1 MTFIFLGIA
10 GMVLISTFALTTV
23 MGQALLPQHLG
34 MASGMMVGFT
44 ISAGGIGVTLLGMIA
59 DTWGVPMA
67 IKAIFVLPLIA
78 FGLTLLVKYPLEK
91 SKNEQGEANEAQFLV
106 TGGAGFIGSHLC
118 ERLLSDGVRVIC
130 LDNFDS
136 FYDPNIKIKNVER
149 ISQRNFQICLSSSQ
163 GIFETLNILKGSFKK
178 IKVDFVV
185 HLAARAGVRPSI
197 ADPLLYQDVNIRGT
211 IVLLEACKEHGIKN
225 FIFASSSSVY
235 GENQRVP
242 FTEEDLDIQP
252 ISPYGATKRAGELLC
267 YSYHHLYGMNIACLR
282 IFTAY
287 GPRQRPEMAIH
298 KFTRLIDQGEK
309 IPIYGD
315 GSSRRDY
322 TYIDDL
328 IEGILAVIHHHKG
341 FEVYNLG
348 ESQTT
353 SLKELIK
360 LIEEALGKKAN
371 DRNVRIT
378 AWRCFCDLC

>member
-1 MTFIFLGIA
+1 MNRI
-10 GMVLISTFALTTV
+10 
-23 MGQALLPQHLG
+23 
-34 MASGMMVGFT
+34 
-44 ISAGGIGVTLLGMIA
+44 
-59 DTWGVPMA
+59 
-67 IKAIFVLPLIA
+67 
-78 FGLTLLVKYPLEK
+78 
-91 SKNEQGEANEAQFLV
+91 LV

-118 ERLLSDGVRVIC
+118 ERLLRDGVHVIC
-130 LDNFDS
+130 IDNFDS
-136 FYDPNIKIKNVER
+136 FYDPNIKIKNVEGMAKKYPDLFELVTGD
-149 ISQRNFQICLSSSQ
+149 IRNPDHLK
-163 GIFETLNILKGSFKK
+163 GIFQKNK
-178 IKVDFVV
+178 IDPVV

-197 ADPLLYQDVNIRGT
+197 AEPLLYHDVNIRGT
-211 IVLLEACKEHGIKN
+211 MVLLEACKENGIQN

-242 FTEEDLDIQP
+242 FREEDLDIQP

-298 KFTRLIDQGEK
+298 KFTRLIDQGQK
-309 IPIYGD
+309 IQIYGD

-328 IEGILAVIHHHKG
+328 VDGILGVIRYHKG

-353 SLKELIK
+353 SLKELIR
-360 LIEEALGKKAN
+360 LIEEAFGKKARIEMLESQPG
-371 DRNVRIT
+371 DVSVTYADITKAKRMLKYQPKVRMEEGIKRFVE
-378 AWRCFCDLC
+378 WYKEKKVK

>member
-1 MTFIFLGIA
+1 MNN
-10 GMVLISTFALTTV
+10 V
-23 MGQALLPQHLG
+23 
-34 MASGMMVGFT
+34 
-44 ISAGGIGVTLLGMIA
+44 
-59 DTWGVPMA
+59 
-67 IKAIFVLPLIA
+67 
-78 FGLTLLVKYPLEK
+78 
-91 SKNEQGEANEAQFLV
+91 LV

-118 ERLLSDGVRVIC
+118 ERLLSEGVRVIC

-136 FYDPNIKIKNVER
+136 FYDPNIKIRNVER
-149 ISQRNFQICLSSSQ
+149 VKKKSPELFELVTGDIRNPEHLK
-163 GIFETLNILKGSFKK
+163 GIFQENQI
-178 IKVDFVV
+178 DFVV

-197 ADPLLYQDVNIRGT
+197 SDPLLYQDVNIRGT
-211 IVLLEACKEHGIKN
+211 IVLLESCKAHGIKN

-242 FTEEDLDIQP
+242 FTEKDLDIQP

-298 KFTRLIDQGEK
+298 KFTRMIDRGET

-328 IEGILAVIHHHKG
+328 VDGILAVIHYHRG
-341 FEVYNLG
+341 FEIYNLG

-353 SLKELIK
+353 SLKELIR
-360 LIEEALGKKAN
+360 LIEEAFPKKAN
-371 DRNVRIT
+371 VEMLDPQPGDVSVTYADIT
-378 AWRCFCDLC
+378 KAKRMLKYQPKVKMKEGIKRFVEWYKAQNPDS

>member
-1 MTFIFLGIA
+1 M
-10 GMVLISTFALTTV
+10 ST
-23 MGQALLPQHLG
+23 
-34 MASGMMVGFT
+34 
-44 ISAGGIGVTLLGMIA
+44 I
-59 DTWGVPMA
+59 
-67 IKAIFVLPLIA
+67 
-78 FGLTLLVKYPLEK
+78 
-91 SKNEQGEANEAQFLV
+91 LV

-118 ERLLSDGVRVIC
+118 ERLLSDGSKVIC

-149 ISQRNFQICLSSSQ
+149 MTKKFPDLFELVTGDIRNPEHLK
-163 GIFETLNILKGSFKK
+163 GIFQKT
-178 IKVDFVV
+178 KVDFAV

-211 IVLLEACKEHGIKN
+211 IVLLEACKEHGIQN

-242 FTEEDLDIQP
+242 FTEKDLDIQP

-267 YSYHHLYGMNIACLR
+267 YFYHHLYGMNIACLR

-298 KFTRLIDQGEK
+298 KFTCFIDQGEK

-322 TYIDDL
+322 TFIDDL
-328 IEGILAVIHHHKG
+328 IDGILGVIHYHKG
-341 FEVYNLG
+341 FEIYNLG

-353 SLKELIK
+353 SLRELIQ
-360 LIEEALGKKAN
+360 LIEEALSKKAN
-371 DRNVRIT
+371 TEMLEPQPGDVSVTYADITKAKRILKYHPKVKMKEGIQRFVE
-378 AWRCFCDLC
+378 WYKEN

>member
-1 MTFIFLGIA
+1 MN
-10 GMVLISTFALTTV
+10 
-23 MGQALLPQHLG
+23 
-34 MASGMMVGFT
+34 
-44 ISAGGIGVTLLGMIA
+44 
-59 DTWGVPMA
+59 A
-67 IKAIFVLPLIA
+67 I
-78 FGLTLLVKYPLEK
+78 
-91 SKNEQGEANEAQFLV
+91 LV

-118 ERLLSDGVRVIC
+118 ERLLRDGTRVIC
-130 LDNFDS
+130 IDNFDNY
-136 FYDPNIKIKNVER
+136 YDPKIKIKNVEE
-149 ISQRNFQICLSSSQ
+149 ISKKFAGLFELVTGDIRSLEHLKAIFQKNQIDL
-163 GIFETLNILKGSFKK
+163 
-178 IKVDFVV
+178 VV

-211 IVLLEACKEHGIKN
+211 TVLLEACKEHQIKD

-242 FTEEDLDIQP
+242 FTEKDLDIQP

-267 YSYHHLYGMNIACLR
+267 YSYHHLYRMNIACLR

-298 KFTRLIDQGEK
+298 KFTRLIDRGEK
-309 IPIYGD
+309 IPVYGD

-328 IEGILAVIHHHKG
+328 IEGILGVVRQHKG

-353 SLKELIK
+353 SLKE
-360 LIEEALGKKAN
+360 
-371 DRNVRIT
+371 
-378 AWRCFCDLC
+378 

>member
-1 MTFIFLGIA
+1 MD
-10 GMVLISTFALTTV
+10 
-23 MGQALLPQHLG
+23 
-34 MASGMMVGFT
+34 T
-44 ISAGGIGVTLLGMIA
+44 I
-59 DTWGVPMA
+59 
-67 IKAIFVLPLIA
+67 
-78 FGLTLLVKYPLEK
+78 
-91 SKNEQGEANEAQFLV
+91 LV

-118 ERLLSDGVRVIC
+118 ERLLSDGVKVIC

-136 FYDPNIKIKNVER
+136 FYDPDIKIKNAEGMTKKFQDLFELVTGD
-149 ISQRNFQICLSSSQ
+149 IRNPDHLK
-163 GIFETLNILKGSFKK
+163 GIFQKNR
-178 IKVDFVV
+178 VDFVI

-197 ADPLLYQDVNIRGT
+197 ADPLLYQNVNIRGT
-211 IVLLEACKEHGIKN
+211 IVLLEACKAYKNKN

-252 ISPYGATKRAGELLC
+252 VSPYGATKRTGELLC

-328 IEGILAVIHHHKG
+328 IEGILGVIRYHKG
-341 FEVYNLG
+341 YEIYNLG

-353 SLKELIK
+353 SLIELIK
-360 LIEEALGKKAN
+360 LIEGAFGKKA
-371 DRNVRIT
+371 DIEMLELQPGDVSVTYADIT
-378 AWRCFCDLC
+378 KAKRMLKYRPKVKMEEGIKRFVEWYRAQRA

>member
-1 MTFIFLGIA
+1 M
-10 GMVLISTFALTTV
+10 ST
-23 MGQALLPQHLG
+23 
-34 MASGMMVGFT
+34 
-44 ISAGGIGVTLLGMIA
+44 I
-59 DTWGVPMA
+59 
-67 IKAIFVLPLIA
+67 
-78 FGLTLLVKYPLEK
+78 
-91 SKNEQGEANEAQFLV
+91 LV

-118 ERLLSDGVRVIC
+118 ERLLSEGVRVLC
-130 LDNFDS
+130 LDNFDN

-149 ISQRNFQICLSSSQ
+149 ISKKFPDLFELVTGDIRNPEHLEGVFQKNQ
-163 GIFETLNILKGSFKK
+163 
-178 IKVDFVV
+178 VDLVV

-211 IVLLEACKEHGIKN
+211 TVLLETCKGRGIKN

-242 FTEEDLDIQP
+242 FTEKDLDIQP

-267 YSYHHLYGMNIACLR
+267 YSYHHLDGMNIACLR

-298 KFTRLIDQGEK
+298 KFTRLMDQGEK

-328 IEGILAVIHHHKG
+328 IEGILSVIHHHKG

-360 LIEEALGKKAN
+360 LIEGALGKKAMIEMLESQPGDVSVTYADVSKAKRMLKYQPKVKMEEGIRRFVEWYKEN
-371 DRNVRIT
+371 RPKSS
-378 AWRCFCDLC
+378 

>member
-1 MTFIFLGIA
+1 MRNNI
-10 GMVLISTFALTTV
+10 
-23 MGQALLPQHLG
+23 
-34 MASGMMVGFT
+34 
-44 ISAGGIGVTLLGMIA
+44 
-59 DTWGVPMA
+59 
-67 IKAIFVLPLIA
+67 
-78 FGLTLLVKYPLEK
+78 
-91 SKNEQGEANEAQFLV
+91 LV

-118 ERLLSDGVRVIC
+118 ERFLNDGVRVIC
-130 LDNFDS
+130 LDNFDN
-136 FYDPNIKIKNVER
+136 FYDPNIKIKNVEGMAKKFPNQFELVTGD
-149 ISQRNFQICLSSSQ
+149 IRNPDHLK
-163 GIFETLNILKGSFKK
+163 GIFQKNQ
-178 IKVDFVV
+178 VDSVV

-197 ADPLLYQDVNIRGT
+197 DEPLLYQDVNIRGT
-211 IVLLEACKEHGIKN
+211 IVLLEACKATEIKN
-225 FIFASSSSVY
+225 FVFASSSSVY

-298 KFTRLIDQGEK
+298 KFTRLIDRSEK

-328 IEGILAVIHHHKG
+328 IEGILGVIRHHRG

-353 SLKELIK
+353 SLIELIK
-360 LIEEALGKKAN
+360 LIEGAFGKKAN
-371 DRNVRIT
+371 IEMLTTQPGDVSIT
-378 AWRCFCDLC
+378 YADITKATKVLGYQPKVKMEEGIRRFVEWYKEQSIAHGV

>member
-1 MTFIFLGIA
+1 MNT
-10 GMVLISTFALTTV
+10 M
-23 MGQALLPQHLG
+23 
-34 MASGMMVGFT
+34 
-44 ISAGGIGVTLLGMIA
+44 
-59 DTWGVPMA
+59 
-67 IKAIFVLPLIA
+67 
-78 FGLTLLVKYPLEK
+78 
-91 SKNEQGEANEAQFLV
+91 LV

-118 ERLLSDGVRVIC
+118 ERLLSDGVHVIC
-130 LDNFDS
+130 IDNFDS
-136 FYDPNIKIKNVER
+136 FYDPDIKIKNVEG
-149 ISQRNFQICLSSSQ
+149 IGKKFPDLFELVTGDIRNP
-163 GIFETLNILKGSFKK
+163 EHLKGAFQKNR
-178 IKVDFVV
+178 IDFVV

-211 IVLLEACKEHGIKN
+211 IILLETCKENGIKK

-242 FTEEDLDIQP
+242 FTEKDLDIQP

-298 KFTRLIDQGEK
+298 KFTRLIDQGGK
-309 IPIYGD
+309 IPMYGD

-328 IEGILAVIHHHKG
+328 IDGILGVIHHHKG
-341 FEVYNLG
+341 FEIYNLG

-353 SLKELIK
+353 SLKELIR
-360 LIEEALGKKAN
+360 LIEESFGKKAN
-371 DRNVRIT
+371 IEMLESQPGDVSVTYADIT
-378 AWRCFCDLC
+378 KAERMLKYQPRVKMEEGIKRFVEWYKKER

>member
-1 MTFIFLGIA
+1 MNNI
-10 GMVLISTFALTTV
+10 
-23 MGQALLPQHLG
+23 
-34 MASGMMVGFT
+34 
-44 ISAGGIGVTLLGMIA
+44 
-59 DTWGVPMA
+59 
-67 IKAIFVLPLIA
+67 
-78 FGLTLLVKYPLEK
+78 
-91 SKNEQGEANEAQFLV
+91 LV

-118 ERLLSDGVRVIC
+118 ERLLSEGVRVLC

-149 ISQRNFQICLSSSQ
+149 ISKKFPDLFELITGDIRNP
-163 GIFETLNILKGSFKK
+163 EHLKGVFQKNQ
-178 IKVDFVV
+178 VDLVV

-211 IVLLEACKEHGIKN
+211 TVLLETCKGRGIKN

-242 FTEEDLDIQP
+242 FTEKDLDIQP

-267 YSYHHLYGMNIACLR
+267 YSYHHLDGMNIACLR

-298 KFTRLIDQGEK
+298 KFTRLMDQGEK

-328 IEGILAVIHHHKG
+328 IEGILSVIHHHKG

-360 LIEEALGKKAN
+360 LIEGALGKKAMIEMLEPQPGDVSVTYADVSKAKRMLKYQPKVKMEEGIRRFVEWYKEN
-371 DRNVRIT
+371 RPKSS
-378 AWRCFCDLC
+378 

>member
-1 MTFIFLGIA
+1 M
-10 GMVLISTFALTTV
+10 ST
-23 MGQALLPQHLG
+23 
-34 MASGMMVGFT
+34 
-44 ISAGGIGVTLLGMIA
+44 I
-59 DTWGVPMA
+59 
-67 IKAIFVLPLIA
+67 
-78 FGLTLLVKYPLEK
+78 
-91 SKNEQGEANEAQFLV
+91 LV

-118 ERLLSDGVRVIC
+118 ERLLSDGVKVIC

-149 ISQRNFQICLSSSQ
+149 MTKIFPDLFELVTGDIRNPEHLN
-163 GIFETLNILKGSFKK
+163 GIFQKT
-178 IKVDFVV
+178 KVDFVV
-185 HLAARAGVRPSI
+185 HLAARAGVRPSL

-211 IVLLEACKEHGIKN
+211 IVLLEACKKHGIQS

-235 GENQRVP
+235 GENQRIP
-242 FTEEDLDIQP
+242 FTEKDLDIQP

-267 YSYHHLYGMNIACLR
+267 YSYHHLYGMNIACMR

-309 IPIYGD
+309 IPIFGD
-315 GSSRRDY
+315 GSSQRDY

-328 IEGILAVIHHHKG
+328 IKGILGVIRHHKG

-353 SLKELIK
+353 SLIELIR
-360 LIEEALGKKAN
+360 LIEEAFGKKA
-371 DRNVRIT
+371 DIETMKFQPGDVSVTYADIT
-378 AWRCFCDLC
+378 KAKRMLKYHPKVKMKEGIQRFVEWYKENR

>member
-1 MTFIFLGIA
+1 M
-10 GMVLISTFALTTV
+10 ST
-23 MGQALLPQHLG
+23 
-34 MASGMMVGFT
+34 
-44 ISAGGIGVTLLGMIA
+44 I
-59 DTWGVPMA
+59 
-67 IKAIFVLPLIA
+67 
-78 FGLTLLVKYPLEK
+78 
-91 SKNEQGEANEAQFLV
+91 LV

-118 ERLLSDGVRVIC
+118 ERLLSDGVKVIC

-136 FYDPNIKIKNVER
+136 FYDPDIKIKNAEGMTKKFQDLFELVTGD
-149 ISQRNFQICLSSSQ
+149 IRNPDHLK
-163 GIFETLNILKGSFKK
+163 GIFQKNR
-178 IKVDFVV
+178 VDFVI

-211 IVLLEACKEHGIKN
+211 IVLLEACKAYKIKN

-252 ISPYGATKRAGELLC
+252 VSPYGATKRTGELLC

-298 KFTRLIDQGEK
+298 KFTRLIDRGER

-328 IEGILAVIHHHKG
+328 IEGILGVIRYHKG
-341 FEVYNLG
+341 FEIYNLG

-353 SLKELIK
+353 SLIELIK
-360 LIEEALGKKAN
+360 LIEGAFGKKA
-371 DRNVRIT
+371 DIEMLELQPGDVSVTYADIT
-378 AWRCFCDLC
+378 KAKRMLKYRPKVKMEEGIKRFVEWYRAQRA